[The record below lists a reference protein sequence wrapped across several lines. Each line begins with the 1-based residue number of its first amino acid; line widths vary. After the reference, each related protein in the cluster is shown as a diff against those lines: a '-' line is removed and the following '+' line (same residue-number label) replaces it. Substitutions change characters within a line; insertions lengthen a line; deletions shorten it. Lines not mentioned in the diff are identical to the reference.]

1 MHLIWGYII
10 GTMLGRAA
18 SCGYS
23 SEAEA
28 QDDPKEVSKICKA
41 ITYFIGGLFVILTP
55 AAFISQSLFDEG
67 GTRDLVFYVVFIP
80 TVGLVYWFFS
90 GAGVKFREE
99 FKEDFKKN
107 YRQAV
112 LDQENK
118 KKLKQQSAVENK
130 EEKYMKLK
138 QKTIW
143 LKKIEDIKEA
153 NRLRDLAKEKTQ
165 EEAKNIGKQ

>member
-90 GAGVKFREE
+90 GAGVKFRE
-99 FKEDFKKN
+99 DFKKN

-118 KKLKQQSAVENK
+118 EKLKQQAAVESK
-130 EEKYMKLK
+130 EEKDRKLK
-138 QKTIW
+138 QKAIW
-143 LKKIEDIKEA
+143 LKKIEDIKEV
-153 NRLRDLAKEKTQ
+153 NRLRNLAKEKAQ
-165 EEAKNIGKQ
+165 EEAKKHW